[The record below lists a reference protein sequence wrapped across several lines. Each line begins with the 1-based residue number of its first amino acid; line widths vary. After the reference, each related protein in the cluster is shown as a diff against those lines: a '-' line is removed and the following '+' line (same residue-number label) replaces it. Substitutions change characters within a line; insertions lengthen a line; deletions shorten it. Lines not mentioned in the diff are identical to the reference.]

1 MPYKNIEEARAA
13 RIRIRSDEAEL
24 IRQRTY
30 ARERARAKKAGIPW
44 VNPVPKDRTSRR
56 GLPTAKRAKLTG
68 KVFNQLTALR
78 FNHMNER
85 KSSVWLFRY
94 SCGVEKLIVA
104 AQVVAG
110 MTKSCGCRTH
120 RTHRGYNKLS
130 DGESSFNG
138 LFSSY
143 KYSAKQR
150 DLSFELSE
158 EQFRKLS
165 KKDCTYCGTPP
176 LQLWLKKTAVTGYLY
191 NGIDR
196 MDSTKGYTENNVAP
210 CCKTCNYAKHTMGTS
225 QFMEWIKRLVAFNTN
240 LKVMPRASEQ
250 EQPYAVH

>member
-85 KSSVWLFRY
+85 KSYVWLFRC
-94 SCGVEKLIVA
+94 SCG
-104 AQVVAG
+104 
-110 MTKSCGCRTH
+110 
-120 RTHRGYNKLS
+120 
-130 DGESSFNG
+130 
-138 LFSSY
+138 
-143 KYSAKQR
+143 
-150 DLSFELSE
+150 
-158 EQFRKLS
+158 
-165 KKDCTYCGTPP
+165 
-176 LQLWLKKTAVTGYLY
+176 
-191 NGIDR
+191 
-196 MDSTKGYTENNVAP
+196 
-210 CCKTCNYAKHTMGTS
+210 
-225 QFMEWIKRLVAFNTN
+225 
-240 LKVMPRASEQ
+240 
-250 EQPYAVH
+250 